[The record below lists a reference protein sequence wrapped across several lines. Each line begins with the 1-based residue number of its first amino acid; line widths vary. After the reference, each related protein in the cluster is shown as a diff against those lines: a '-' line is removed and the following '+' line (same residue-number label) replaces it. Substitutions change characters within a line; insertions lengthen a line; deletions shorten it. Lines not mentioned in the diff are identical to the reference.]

1 MYGFFVAPSR
11 VGKGFQQRTKSRPP
25 WQSNFGRYDIQ
36 DQLETVRTRIPN
48 GNIKRELQEKS
59 PTFLGQSLIADN
71 ARLSEWH
78 FGATPNFG
86 ARNPYPTMS
95 CISHGYLQC
104 LNTCSFPRASPI
116 ATRLEQTDTIL
127 GKPKGLSQQGTRTTT
142 VVSDN
147 AHITLGRLLSNSEA
161 STNLQEPKPE
171 QLPQGQREALKS
183 IDMAIDSAKTEP
195 EYWER
200 RRRNNLSAKK
210 SRDARKFR
218 ELQMRRKL
226 VYLAD
231 ENVRLR
237 ANIYASQ
244 EENFDL
250 KRMLNAKCDVFSPQQ
265 SLAEKTKELSTP
277 LSCHY

>member
-1 MYGFFVAPSR
+1 MYGFYVAPSR
-11 VGKGFQQRTKSRPP
+11 VGEGSPQRTKSRPP

-59 PTFLGQSLIADN
+59 PTFLGQSPISDHAW
-71 ARLSEWH
+71 LSEWQ
-78 FGATPNFG
+78 FGASAYFG
-86 ARNPYPTMS
+86 ARYPYPTMS
-95 CISHGYLQC
+95 CISHRYLQC
-104 LNTCSFPRASPI
+104 LNTCSFPRASRI
-116 ATRLEQTDTIL
+116 NTMLEQTDTIL
-127 GKPKGLSQQGTRTTT
+127 GKPKGLSQQGTRTST

-183 IDMAIDSAKTEP
+183 IDSAKTEP

-226 VYLAD
+226 VYLED

-250 KRMLNAKCDVFSPQQ
+250 KRMLSAKCDVLSPQQ